1 MKKLSILFWIICVSS
16 FLVLGCSKK
25 EKIIYFPV
33 DENIP
38 DQESRNITITSTKGK
53 LLEYK
58 LKANYMQKY
67 ANKNLTLADTVEITS
82 YNKKG
87 EIQTILTCDKAELN
101 DMDNTFIGTG
111 NVVVTTENAILK
123 TEYLNWDRNT
133 NQFYAKNG
141 VEILR
146 DDNVMYGEEMRS
158 DEKMTKIEITK
169 VSAEGKLSEKDIDW

>member
-1 MKKLSILFWIICVSS
+1 MKKLSMLFWAIWLSS
-16 FLVLGCSKK
+16 FLVLGCSKEQK
-25 EKIIYFPV
+25 TIYSPV

-38 DQESRNITITSTKGK
+38 DQESRNIIITSTKGK

-58 LKANYMQKY
+58 LKANYMQKFD
-67 ANKNLTLADTVEITS
+67 NKNLTIADTVEITA

-101 DMDNTFIGTG
+101 DMNNTFIGIG

-146 DDNVMYGEEMRS
+146 DNNVMYGEEMRS

-169 VSAEGKLSEKDIDW
+169 VSAEGKLSEEDIDW